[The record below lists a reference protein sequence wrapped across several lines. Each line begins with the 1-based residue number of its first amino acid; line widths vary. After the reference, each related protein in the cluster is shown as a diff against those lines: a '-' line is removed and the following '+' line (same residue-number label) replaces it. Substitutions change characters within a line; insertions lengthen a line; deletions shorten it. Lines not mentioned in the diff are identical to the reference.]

1 MQALPAAS
9 DRGYG
14 WGMTEITD
22 DLPARLL
29 HEEHAG
35 WRAIVE
41 GRGGEH
47 YQRAMTRDALM
58 VVEGAMLGRDEVL
71 ASFRGAAP
79 WDEYELHE
87 PAVIRLGERAGI
99 VVYRAVAR
107 RGDDTVNLRMSTT
120 YLYDDGAWHVAAHQQ
135 TPV

>member
-1 MQALPAAS
+1 
-9 DRGYG
+9 
-14 WGMTEITD
+14 MTEITD
-22 DLPARLL
+22 DLPARLM

-58 VVEGAMLGRDEVL
+58 VVDGAMLGRDEIL
-71 ASFRGAAP
+71 DAFRSGPPP
-79 WDEYELHE
+79 WESYELHE
-87 PAVIRLGERAGI
+87 PAVIRLGDRAGI
-99 VVYRAVAR
+99 LVYRAVAR

-120 YLYDDGAWHVAAHQQ
+120 YLNEGGSWRVAAHQQ
-135 TPV
+135 TAA